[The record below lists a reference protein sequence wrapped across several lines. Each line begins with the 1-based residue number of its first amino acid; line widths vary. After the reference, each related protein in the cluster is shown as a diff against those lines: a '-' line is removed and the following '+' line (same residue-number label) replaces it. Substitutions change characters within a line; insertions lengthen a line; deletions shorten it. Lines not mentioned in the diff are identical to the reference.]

1 MSEHSNAW
9 TDALYLRKATRLL
22 SENPDSRKT
31 YEAFKAKH
39 CDNPQAGAQMLQ
51 TMADSVKLQ
60 METGDSSQLDHAI
73 DALGWSDENRYKYFV
88 KAASAE
94 ERQALHEQ
102 LSYKGVFQS
111 LSNAIGSP
119 FGIVGITAVAAK
131 IQDAG
136 FEKMGSAIHQCITNA
151 LVQGNTILSNP
162 AFHVAGQTFSVG
174 GVALLGVGTLLFGR
188 AIQDAWEKAEKHG
201 PNIYEAGVEFSNKGF
216 KIADTPSWLKNAAKA
231 QSLKDNPLTKAGQ
244 GEYRKLVE
252 SDEFKN
258 LKTDDDRKAAI
269 EQVKKADFERVAK
282 TFQELPFSAKAC
294 GQGLGYGKMVD
305 VADALDGQTAE
316 FENKSKSEIELA
328 KRNIARDIAFDA
340 EHASAVKKFSV
351 GAMGVVGDGVNAAGH
366 GAAVVIQS
374 VEAGLSRLKSGLA
387 RLRMDSDEPSPI
399 PTTRKLPVA

>member
-111 LSNAIGSP
+111 LSNVIGSP
-119 FGIVGITAVAAK
+119 LGIVGVTAAAEK

-136 FEKMGSAIHQCITNA
+136 FEKMGEAIHQCVTNA
-151 LVQGNTILSNP
+151 LIQGNTILSNL
-162 AFHVAGQTFSVG
+162 AFNMAGHNVSVG
-174 GVALLGVGTLLFGR
+174 GVALLGVGTLMLGR
-188 AIQDAWEKAEKHG
+188 ALQDAWDKGEKHG
-201 PNIYEAGVEFSNKGF
+201 PAIYEAGIELSNKGF
-216 KIADTPSWLKNAAKA
+216 KIADTPRWLKNAAKS
-231 QSLKDNPLTKAGQ
+231 QSLEDNPLTKSGQ
-244 GEYRKLVE
+244 VEFKKLVD

-258 LKTDDDRKAAI
+258 FKTDDERHAAV
-269 EQVKKADFERVAK
+269 ERVKKADHEKVAK
-282 TFQELPFSAKAC
+282 TFQELPFTAKASS
-294 GQGLGYGKMVD
+294 QGIGYGKMVD
-305 VADALDGQTAE
+305 IADALDGQAAE
-316 FENKSKSEIELA
+316 FANKSKSEIELA
-328 KRNIARDIAFDA
+328 KRNITRDIAFDP
-340 EHASAVKKFSV
+340 EYASALKKIGV
-351 GAMGVVGDGVNAAGH
+351 AAMGIAGDGVNAAGH
-366 GAAVVIQS
+366 GAAAVAHS

-399 PTTRKLPVA
+399 PTIRKLPVA